1 MSQDETIDGAAI
13 AALIISRMNTVEQD
27 RVLRAIETK
36 APSVAAK
43 LEEKIFDFDRIADM
57 RDYAVQNLLH
67 EVPPR
72 DLAISL
78 KAAGDQVKE
87 KILSNLPVTKQRA
100 IQADLQDLPPM
111 RISDVQAAQ
120 RRILRKLDELYP
132 DGSEKPDTTQG
143 PKKKDPSPWT
153 A

>member
-1 MSQDETIDGAAI
+1 MSQDETIDGARI

-27 RVLRAIETK
+27 RVLRAIESK
-36 APSVAAK
+36 SPSVAVK
-43 LEEKIFDFDRIADM
+43 LEEKLFDFDRIADM

-67 EVPPR
+67 EVPSR

-78 KAAGDQVKE
+78 KAAGEQVKE
-87 KILSNLPVTKQRA
+87 KILSNLPVTKQRV
-100 IQADLQDLPPM
+100 IEEDLQELPPM

-132 DGSEKPDTTQG
+132 EGSEKLENPNHG
-143 PKKKDPSPWT
+143 RKKEPSPWT